1 MSHSAAASGAIA
13 APSHDGARRG
23 DNGPVRLFLRPVGTP
38 VAIGLGAIAIGTVM
52 LSALQF
58 GWIAGAQQQHTVAF
72 VALAAA
78 FPLELLAAVFALL
91 SRDALVGTGF
101 AVFSSVWSVTGLSLL
116 SGPAGAT
123 NDALG
128 IFLLTGSALLALLF
142 ISAGRSRLVFGA
154 IILSG
159 CARLCLTGLYEIK
172 STHGLKEAAAILGL
186 VLAGACAYGIVAL
199 LTEDLPRRSLLP
211 VGRSGRAA
219 SSLGGGLREQLEDLE
234 HEAGVRRQL

>member
-1 MSHSAAASGAIA
+1 LSHSAAAAGAIGTR
-13 APSHDGARRG
+13 SRDGASRT
-23 DNGPVRLFLRPVGTP
+23 DDAAVRVFLRPVGTP
-38 VAIGLGAIAIGTVM
+38 VAIGLGAITIGTVM
-52 LSALQF
+52 LSAMQF
-58 GWIAGAQQQHTVAF
+58 GWIAGAQQQHTVAY

-116 SGPAGAT
+116 SGPPGAT

-128 IFLLTGSALLALLF
+128 IFLLTGAALLALLF
-142 ISAGRSRLVFGA
+142 VSAGRSRVVFGV

-159 CARLCLTGLYEIK
+159 CARLCVTGLYEVK
-172 STHGLKEAAAILGL
+172 STHGLEEAAAILGL

-199 LTEDLPRRSLLP
+199 LIEDLPRRSLLP

-219 SSLGGGLREQLEDLE
+219 SSLGGSLREQLEDVE